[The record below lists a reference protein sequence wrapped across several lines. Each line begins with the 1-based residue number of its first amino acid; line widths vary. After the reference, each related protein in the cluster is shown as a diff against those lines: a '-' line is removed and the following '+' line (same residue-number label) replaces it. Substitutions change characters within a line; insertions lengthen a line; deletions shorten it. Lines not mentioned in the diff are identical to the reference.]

1 MSTHDLFAPRAA
13 TRIRVGIGGW
23 TYAPWR
29 DNFYPHKLV
38 QRRELEY
45 ASRQLTSIEVN
56 GTYYSSQKPAT
67 FAKWAAEAPEDFV
80 FSLKASRFCT
90 NRRVLAE
97 GGESVMKFVSSGI
110 TELGHKLGPILWQFM
125 PTKQFDPEDFGAFL
139 SLLPQEQDGVRLKH
153 VVEVRHPSFVV
164 PEFVDLLRKHKAAC
178 VVADHAEYPMIADI
192 TGEFVY
198 LRLQKGEDENPH
210 CYPDDAIASW
220 AERLKSYAAGRLP
233 KDLPALSHHGAPS
246 PAPHDVFA
254 YFITGGKV
262 NAPMGAMEMQKR
274 VS

>member
-1 MSTHDLFAPRAA
+1 MAETG
-13 TRIRVGIGGW
+13 TIRTGIGGW
-23 TYAPWR
+23 TFDPWK
-29 DNFYPHKLV
+29 NHFYPEKLKAKD
-38 QRRELEY
+38 ELSY
-45 ASRQLTSIEVN
+45 ASSKLRAIEVN

-110 TELGHKLGPILWQFM
+110 TELGPKLGPILWQFM
-125 PTKQFDPEDFGAFL
+125 PTKQFDSDDFGAFL
-139 SLLPQEQDGVRLKH
+139 SLLPKEQDGIRLKH

-164 PEFVDLLRKHKAAC
+164 PEFVDLLRKHKTAC

-192 TGEFVY
+192 TGDFVY

-210 CYPDDAIASW
+210 CYPDDAFASW
-220 AERLKSYAAGRLP
+220 ADRLKSYASGRLP
-233 KDLPALSHHGAPS
+233 GDLPELAPDGAPS
-246 PAPHDVFA
+246 PAPRDVFA

-262 NAPMGAMEMQKR
+262 NAPFGAMEMQKR
-274 VS
+274 VG